1 MDCSIAKR
9 ALGTSQG
16 GGERGGKMDV
26 KRKKEKKERNKGDD
40 GGEVEVNEWISQS
53 VIFRHQILR

>member
-26 KRKKEKKERNKGDD
+26 KRKKEKTERKTKEMMGVKWR
-40 GGEVEVNEWISQS
+40 
-53 VIFRHQILR
+53 